1 MSKNYSNTSDITNSS
16 QYKKENKLN
25 KQALEEASQ
34 VIDVL
39 DMEVD
44 KLKTENIGL
53 KYVVNEQSNH
63 IDMLNGNID
72 KYKTELHAGSQ
83 TSKKTSTT
91 LIKVLEKIGQPYS
104 DDKIKEIQN
113 DFRKKYLSNLK

>member
-1 MSKNYSNTSDITNSS
+1 MSKTNTSETSNSS
-16 QYKKENKLN
+16 YYKNENKLN

-63 IDMLNGNID
+63 IDLLNGNIE

-83 TSKKTSTT
+83 SSQKTSTT
-91 LIKVLEKIGQPYS
+91 LIKVLEKIGKPYS
-104 DDKIKEIQN
+104 DDKVKQIQN

>member
-1 MSKNYSNTSDITNSS
+1 MSKSYSKTSETNSA
-16 QYKKENKLN
+16 QKENKLN

-34 VIDVL
+34 VIDIL
-39 DMEVD
+39 DIEVD
-44 KLKTENIGL
+44 NLKTENTGL
-53 KYVVNEQSNH
+53 KYVVSEQSNH
-63 IDMLNGNID
+63 IDLLNGNID

-83 TSKKTSTT
+83 SSKKTSTT
-91 LIKVLEKIGQPYS
+91 LAKVLEKIGKPYS